1 MNEKIKVS
9 VVIPSYGGGQ
19 YLQRCVDSVLNQT
32 YTNIEVIVV
41 DDNGVGT
48 EHQISTACQMEKY
61 ANDKRVKY
69 VCHEVNKNG
78 SAARNTGVN
87 NSTGEYIAL
96 LDDDD
101 EFLPEKIAKQVEDL
115 SALDENYALV
125 YCGMEIIVNG
135 ESVGVS
141 KKGMSGSVFYEVMM
155 HKAVIGSSRL
165 MVRRC
170 VWDKLSG
177 FDESFWRH
185 QDWEFTARVAY
196 MHKVLN
202 ENFIGVR
209 RHYLSRNSPKDPD
222 VTLKYRK
229 HYLEKMMPYMDSL
242 TKGKQKDII
251 VSNML
256 DAAFQYLKYHRYLDF
271 IKVYWSIKPGI
282 RGLKGI
288 YSRIKYIAG
297 NK

>member
-1 MNEKIKVS
+1 MNDKIKVS

-41 DDNGVGT
+41 DDNGLGT
-48 EHQISTACQMEKY
+48 DNQIATARQMEKF

-87 NSTGEYIAL
+87 HSTGEYIAL

-115 SALDENYALV
+115 SGLDDSYALV
-125 YCGMEIIVNG
+125 YCGMEIFVDG
-135 ESVGVS
+135 YSVGVS
-141 KKGMSGSVFYEVMM
+141 KKGMSGFIFYEVMM

-165 MVRRC
+165 MIKRQA
-170 VWDKLSG
+170 WDKLNG
-177 FDESFWRH
+177 FDESFRRH

-196 MHKVLN
+196 LYNVLA
-202 ENFIGVR
+202 EDFVGVR

-229 HYLEKMMPYMDSL
+229 HYLEKMKPYIDSL
-242 TKGKQKDII
+242 PKEKQKDII

-256 DAAFQYLKYHRYLDF
+256 DAAFQYLKYHRFKDF
-271 IKVYWSIKPGI
+271 LKVYRAIKPGM

-288 YSRIKYIAG
+288 YHRIKLIAR
-297 NK
+297 KK